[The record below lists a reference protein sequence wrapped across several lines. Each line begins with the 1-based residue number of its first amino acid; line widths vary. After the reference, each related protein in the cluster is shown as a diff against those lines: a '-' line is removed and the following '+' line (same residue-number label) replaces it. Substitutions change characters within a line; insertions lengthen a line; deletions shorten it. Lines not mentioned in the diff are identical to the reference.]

1 MQGSKSLKES
11 LSKRKGITMS
21 KQLEKDSTYNEFDT
35 DHDGVVTDTELARS
49 ERMMQIEN
57 MDKMADQQRIM
68 AWAALVAPPVL
79 IAYLASELVA
89 LEKVNALN
97 GLVTTYCA
105 AMGTI
110 VVAFMA
116 ATAYVRGKTNE

>member
-1 MQGSKSLKES
+1 M
-11 LSKRKGITMS
+11 T
-21 KQLEKDSTYNEFDT
+21 KQLEKNSTYNQFDT
-35 DHDGVVTDTELARS
+35 DHDGVVTDAELSRS
-49 ERMMQIEN
+49 ERMMMIEN
-57 MDKMADQQRIM
+57 MDKMADQQRVM
-68 AWAALVAPPVL
+68 SWAALVLPPAL
-79 IAYLASELVA
+79 IAFLASNLVS

-116 ATAYVRGKTNE
+116 AQAYVRGKTTDA

>member
-1 MQGSKSLKES
+1 
-11 LSKRKGITMS
+11 MS
-21 KQLEKDSTYNEFDT
+21 KQLEKDSSYNQFDT

-68 AWAALVAPPVL
+68 AWAALVAPPTL
-79 IAYLASELVA
+79 IAYLASELVT

-116 ATAYVRGKTNE
+116 ATAYVRGKTGE

>member
-1 MQGSKSLKES
+1 
-11 LSKRKGITMS
+11 MS
-21 KQLEKDSTYNEFDT
+21 KQLEKDSSYNEFDT

-68 AWAALVAPPVL
+68 AWAALVAPPAL
-79 IAYLASELVA
+79 IAYLASELVT

-116 ATAYVRGKTNE
+116 ATAYVRGKNGE